1 MQAFELFC
9 FLKFHTGNSTVT
21 DKNSLKLKDLW
32 YQAPF
37 LKPFPECN
45 RENQNK
51 QMTQIILRHYRYFS
65 WAISSVVEQQ
75 FIQNQNESKLRAVIG
90 LDYTREN
97 KTLFNFTP
105 IFFSP
110 FNLQSGDAL
119 PLPYFKRTLL
129 PWCPLTEPESAVMG
143 PVSHTTFSVSLN
155 KSLEFQSHFHCCR
168 KAYNNN
174 MSVDWSLGGSQGK
187 CMRWGIM
194 ISCTYPSGF
203 APARRFRENL
213 WKWFK
218 AISNQLYFS
227 H

>member
-1 MQAFELFC
+1 M
-9 FLKFHTGNSTVT
+9 TN
-21 DKNSLKLKDLW
+21 KNSLKLKDLW
-32 YQAPF
+32 YQTPF
-37 LKPFPECN
+37 LKPFPESN

-65 WAISSVVEQQ
+65 WAISSVVEHQ

-90 LDYTREN
+90 LDYTQEN
-97 KTLFNFTP
+97 KTLFNLTP
-105 IFFSP
+105 IFFFAIRWRSS
-110 FNLQSGDAL
+110 LTV
-119 PLPYFKRTLL
+119 TLL

-174 MSVDWSLGGSQGK
+174 MSVDWSQGGSQGK
-187 CMRWGIM
+187 CMWWGIM